1 MSHFSYKA
9 INNEGVVVK
18 GAAENVDVFSVYEA
32 LSNQG
37 LHVIQIRKK
46 SFSLSALDLSFF
58 QSRVTRNDVIEF
70 SRNLSVMLKAGVPIL
85 SSLDDISLTLENRCL
100 KEALL
105 DIRRKIELGMSLS
118 ESLEAKGRL
127 FPEIL
132 VRLTKVGE
140 ETGRLERSLSDV
152 ADHLQKM
159 EDLAKAIKRAIIY
172 PVFSI
177 VTTLGAMLF
186 WFTYVLPKIM
196 EVMKDMGVQLPLMTR
211 MLLAVSEIFQSYW
224 FLVPLLPISFAVIIM
239 ALKRNLKTRY
249 YLDMIKLKIPILKLI
264 TGNKLLAV
272 FSEQMRI
279 LYAAGIVVDRSL
291 DISAEAVGNEA
302 FRRSVSN
309 IKEQVLAGKTLS
321 EAMSGE
327 RLFPVLATRMISIGE
342 SSGNLEEQFVFL
354 AEYFSKKLD
363 DISHKIGAMME
374 PIVTVAVGLLFAFII
389 MGLLFPVYDLISNI
403 GKG

>member
-9 INNEGVVVK
+9 INDEGVVVK
-18 GAAENVDVFSVYEA
+18 GAVENVDVFSVYEA

-37 LHVIQIRKK
+37 LHVIQIKK
-46 SFSLSALDLSFF
+46 SLSLSSLGLSFF
-58 QSRVTRNDVIEF
+58 QRRITRNDVIEF
-70 SRNLSVMLKAGVPIL
+70 ARNLSVMLKAGVPIM
-85 SSLDDISLTLENRCL
+85 SSLDDISLTLENRYL
-100 KEALL
+100 KDALI

-118 ESLEAKGRL
+118 EALETKGRL

-132 VRLTKVGE
+132 VRLTRVGE

-159 EDLAKAIKRAIIY
+159 EDLAKAIKRALIY
-172 PVFSI
+172 PAFSI

-186 WFTYVLPKIM
+186 WFAYVLPKIM
-196 EVMKDMGVQLPLMTR
+196 EVMKDMGVKLPLMTR

-224 FLVPLLPISFAVIIM
+224 FLIPLLPISFAVIIL

-264 TGNKLLAV
+264 IENKLLAV

-279 LYAAGIVVDRSL
+279 LYAAGIVIDRSL
-291 DISAEAVGNEA
+291 DISAEAVGNEV

-321 EAMSGE
+321 EAISGE
-327 RLFPVLATRMISIGE
+327 KLFPALAARMISIGE
-342 SSGNLEEQFVFL
+342 SSGNLDEQYAFL
-354 AEYFSKKLD
+354 SDYYSKKLD
-363 DISHKIGAMME
+363 DISHKIGAMIE
-374 PIVTVAVGLLFAFII
+374 PIVTVFVGLLFAFII
-389 MGLLFPVYDLISNI
+389 MGLLFPVYELISNI
-403 GKG
+403 GRG